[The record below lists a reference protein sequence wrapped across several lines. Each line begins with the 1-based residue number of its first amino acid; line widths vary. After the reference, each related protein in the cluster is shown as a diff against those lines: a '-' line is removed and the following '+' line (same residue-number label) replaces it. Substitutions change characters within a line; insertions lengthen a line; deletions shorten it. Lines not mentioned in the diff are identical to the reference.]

1 MKEVKN
7 DVDVELQL
15 AQAALAR
22 AQQRKAD
29 AEESARLAAQA
40 ALAKNL
46 ADEQERLTRLQ
57 REAEETQRRWAEKRA
72 AEETAKRM
80 EEAAKAAETRRLE
93 AEFEARQEAARKEA
107 ARQEQVR
114 KVQEA
119 ARQAEIDAANI
130 EASLRQANTPREEQ
144 KPVTVRSPEHPLSFL
159 FTGQARTEETAPLPV
174 VKPAPV
180 TVSQVKA
187 PRKPCVPDG
196 NDVVALEKLW
206 YSVTQERPSPMKF
219 ETLLGKGYSV
229 SEIEAALR
237 AVQAQSR
244 PMSSDGR
251 LYAVESLLEAENV
264 TQTQAA

>member
-1 MKEVKN
+1 MEAIN

-22 AQQRKAD
+22 AQQKKAD
-29 AEESARLAAQA
+29 AENAARLAAQT

-46 ADEQERLTRLQ
+46 ADEQERLARLQ
-57 REAEETQRRWAEKRA
+57 REAEETQRRWAEKRV
-72 AEETAKRM
+72 AEEAAKRL

-93 AEFEARQEAARKEA
+93 AECEARQEAARKEA
-107 ARQEQVR
+107 ARQAQIR

-119 ARQAEIDAANI
+119 ARQMEIDAANL
-130 EASLRQANTPREEQ
+130 EASLRQANTPHEEQ
-144 KPVTVRSPEHPLSFL
+144 KPVTLQSPEHPLSFL
-159 FTGQARTEETAPLPV
+159 FTGQARTEETT
-174 VKPAPV
+174 PAPV
-180 TVSQVKA
+180 PMSAPVTIPQVKA

-206 YSVTQERPSPMKF
+206 YSVTQERPSHMKF
-219 ETLLGKGYSV
+219 EALLGKGYSV

-237 AVQAQSR
+237 AVQAQAR

-251 LYAVESLLEAENV
+251 LYAVESLLETEL
-264 TQTQAA
+264 